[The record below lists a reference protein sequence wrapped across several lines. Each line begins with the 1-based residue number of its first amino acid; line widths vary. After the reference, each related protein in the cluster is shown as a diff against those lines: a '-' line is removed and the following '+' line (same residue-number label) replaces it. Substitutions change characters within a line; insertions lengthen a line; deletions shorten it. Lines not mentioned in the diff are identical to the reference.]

1 MAGTR
6 WMTMQEVLD
15 ELGVARSTWDGWR
28 QAGTVP
34 QGRRLP
40 NGELRYERSE
50 VEAWVESLEA
60 A

>member
-1 MAGTR
+1 
-6 WMTMQEVLD
+6 MTMQEVLD